1 MGSPSITNVTALK
14 LAGPALYGTYGVAD
28 YAEEA
33 SDAARAYGK
42 VYRDTY
48 RLEPDNQSSWTFD
61 ALTVLAQAIN
71 AAGKTDPQAIREAL
85 LAIKGHAGAEGT
97 YAFDAN
103 GDGLHGY
110 NVVQNQK
117 GRMSFTKR
125 VDFQD

>member
-1 MGSPSITNVTALK
+1 MPR
-14 LAGPALYGTYGVAD
+14 
-28 YAEEA
+28 
-33 SDAARAYGK
+33 ARATLPGPSANSIGTPIK
-42 VYRDTY
+42 
-48 RLEPDNQSSWTFD
+48 LEPDNQSSWTYD
-61 ALTVLAQAIN
+61 AVTVLAKAIN

-85 LAIKGHAGAEGT
+85 LALKGQTGAEGT

-110 NVVQNQK
+110 NVVQNDK